1 MQSSRI
7 DDDDYEEETGRV
19 DFMQDSELN
28 EGMDTKTPATS
39 TSTNSTRITVS
50 PASVAPYTNDSGE
63 EKFDSI
69 VTSILSKFK
78 SRASFGK
85 KKYGTDLDR
94 TDLNVFEWIQHA
106 QEEHMDAILYLEKLG
121 VELKKNNMNYPP
133 QSATHSMNPFLGF
146 MSSIMGGG
154 RQPTRV
160 NHPNQLLDMMQAMLK
175 NDKYDESYTEQDD
188 IQEDDGLRIIIS
200 DLDANLD
207 IDADGCR

>member
-7 DDDDYEEETGRV
+7 DDDDYEEEIHRL
-19 DFMQDSELN
+19 DFMPELN
-28 EGMDTKTPATS
+28 ENTDTKTPTTS
-39 TSTNSTRITVS
+39 TSTNSTRI
-50 PASVAPYTNDSGE
+50 SVAPVNDGE

-133 QSATHSMNPFLGF
+133 QSATPANSPSLNPFF
-146 MSSIMGGG
+146 RFISSITGDG
-154 RQPTRV
+154 RQPNRV
-160 NHPNQLLDMMQAMLK
+160 NHPTQLLDMMQSMLK
-175 NDKYDESYTEQDD
+175 NDKYDESYTEQED
-188 IQEDDGLRIIIS
+188 IQGDDGVRIIIS
-200 DLDANLD
+200 DLDAKID

>member
-7 DDDDYEEETGRV
+7 DDDDYEEETHRV
-19 DFMQDSELN
+19 DFMHEFN
-28 EGMDTKTPATS
+28 ENTDTTTPATS
-39 TSTNSTRITVS
+39 TSTNSTRISVS
-50 PASVAPYTNDSGE
+50 PVNNGTE

-133 QSATHSMNPFLGF
+133 QSATPANSPSLNPFF
-146 MSSIMGGG
+146 RFISSITGDG
-154 RQPTRV
+154 RQTNRV
-160 NHPNQLLDMMQAMLK
+160 NHPTQLLDMMQSMLK
-175 NDKYDESYTEQDD
+175 NDKYDESYTEQED
-188 IQEDDGLRIIIS
+188 IQADDGVRIIIS
-200 DLDANLD
+200 DLDAKIG

>member
-19 DFMQDSELN
+19 DFMQNSELN
-28 EGMDTKTPATS
+28 ADTDTKTPATS
-39 TSTNSTRITVS
+39 TSTNSTRISVS
-50 PASVAPYTNDSGE
+50 PCINDSGE

-133 QSATHSMNPFLGF
+133 QCATPANSPSLNPFF
-146 MSSIMGGG
+146 RFISSITGDG
-154 RQPTRV
+154 RQPNRV
-160 NHPNQLLDMMQAMLK
+160 NHPTQLLDMMQSMLK
-175 NDKYDESYTEQDD
+175 NDKYDESYTEQED
-188 IQEDDGLRIIIS
+188 IQTDDGVRIIIS
-200 DLDANLD
+200 DLDAKLD

>member
-7 DDDDYEEETGRV
+7 DDDDYEEETH
-19 DFMQDSELN
+19 MQASELN
-28 EGMDTKTPATS
+28 EDTDTKTPATS
-39 TSTNSTRITVS
+39 TSTNSTRI
-50 PASVAPYTNDSGE
+50 SVAPCINDSGE

-133 QSATHSMNPFLGF
+133 QSETPSNSPSTNPFIGF

-154 RQPTRV
+154 RQPNRV
-160 NHPNQLLDMMQAMLK
+160 NHPTQLLDMMQAMLK
-175 NDKYDESYTEQDD
+175 NDKYDESYTEQED
-188 IQEDDGLRIIIS
+188 IQADDGLRIIIS
-200 DLDANLD
+200 DLDAKLD
-207 IDADGCR
+207 IDADECR